1 MLRIKTQS
9 NKRSEESVTNRHEKQ
24 REEHQGNV
32 EEFTSN
38 TNTGKSDERVWPQP
52 PAVHNEERLMNP
64 WD

>member
-9 NKRSEESVTNRHEKQ
+9 NKKSEESVTNRHEKQ

-38 TNTGKSDERVWPQP
+38 TNTGKSDERV
-52 PAVHNEERLMNP
+52 
-64 WD
+64 